1 VDLSVFRGRRV
12 AVIGRGQSACESAV
26 LLSENGA
33 EVELITRGPIHWI
46 GSELPG
52 TDGGLFWRLHTALTP
67 PSPVGPFPL
76 DWLNEHPGLTRFI
89 ARPLRKKIATRSL
102 RAAASAWLQPR
113 ASRVR
118 MTLGRIIVSVRALE
132 SRLILKLDDGSE
144 STVDHVVL
152 ATGYKLDISKP
163 GLLTPELLGKIERID
178 GCPVLRPNFESSAA
192 GLHFVGCSAIPSHG
206 PLMRFIWGAGFAAR
220 SLTRGVL
227 AAKS

>member
-1 VDLSVFRGRRV
+1 V

-33 EVELITRGPIHWI
+33 EVELITRGPVHWI

-52 TDGGLFWRLHTALTP
+52 TGGGLFWKLHNALTP

-76 DWLNEHPGLTRFI
+76 NWLNEKAGLTRFI
-89 ARPLRKKIATRSL
+89 ARPLRKKIAIRSL
-102 RAAASAWLQPR
+102 RPAASAWLQPR
-113 ASRVR
+113 ARGVR
-118 MTLGRIIVSVRALE
+118 MTLGKIVVSVRASE
-132 SRLILKLDDGSE
+132 SQLILRLDDGSE

-163 GLLTPELLGKIERID
+163 GLLSPELLGKVQRVD

-206 PLMRFIWGAGFAAR
+206 PLMRFIWGAGHAAR
-220 SLTRGVL
+220 SVTRSVL
-227 AAKS
+227 AEKL